1 MKYRRIITG
10 MKPIYISATV
20 QDSGKT
26 SVSLGLMQ
34 VLKARNLD
42 PGYCK
47 PVGQHYVSYHG
58 EDVDEDAALIHEV
71 FGLTDNPYYMSPI
84 AIKRG
89 FTRRFIANPDV
100 KSLEKEILTSVGNL
114 SKTHE
119 LMMIEGTGHA
129 GVGSCFGLSNARVAE
144 LLGSDVVIV
153 TAGGIGRP
161 IDEVALSMSLFD
173 KHNVKVLGVILNKVI
188 PSKLDDIKS
197 TVSRGLELL
206 GTKLLGCVPFE
217 EPLASFTV
225 RQVAEEFKLDVLYGA
240 TSLDN
245 RIENTVIAAME
256 PHNVLNYIGDNTLI
270 ITPGDRIDNILVSL
284 TLLSKHGP
292 HNGGLI
298 LTGDFNPHSKILPF
312 LETSGIPVLKSSEDT
327 FAFSSRMANLGF
339 KIRSFD
345 TDKIAKLRTLVEE
358 HVEVD
363 QLINAM
369 QL

>member
-1 MKYRRIITG
+1 

-47 PVGQHYVSYHG
+47 PVGQHYVSYQG
-58 EDVDEDAALIHEV
+58 EDVDEDAALMHEV
-71 FGLTDNPYYMSPI
+71 FEMQDNPYYMSPI

-89 FTRRFIANPDV
+89 FTRNFIANPHV
-100 KSLEKEILTSVGNL
+100 EKLEQEILTSVANIS
-114 SKTHE
+114 SKHE
-119 LMMIEGTGHA
+119 MMMIEGTGHA
-129 GVGSCFGLSNARVAE
+129 GVGSCFGLSNARVSQ

-153 TAGGIGRP
+153 TAGGIGKP
-161 IDEVALSMSLFD
+161 IDEVALSLPLFE
-173 KHNVKVLGVILNKVI
+173 KHNVNVLGVILNKVL
-188 PSKLDDIKS
+188 PRKLDDIKS

-206 GTKLLGCVPFE
+206 GTKLLGCIPYE

-225 RQVAEEFKLDVLYGA
+225 KQVTEEFKLNVLYGSK
-240 TSLDN
+240 SLSN

-256 PHNVLNYIGDNTLI
+256 PQNVLKYIGDNTLI

-312 LETSGIPVLKSSEDT
+312 LETSGIPVLQSPEDT

-345 TDKIAKLRTLVEE
+345 KEKIVKLKTLVED
-358 HVEVD
+358 HVDVD
-363 QLINAM
+363 LLIDTM
-369 QL
+369 KS